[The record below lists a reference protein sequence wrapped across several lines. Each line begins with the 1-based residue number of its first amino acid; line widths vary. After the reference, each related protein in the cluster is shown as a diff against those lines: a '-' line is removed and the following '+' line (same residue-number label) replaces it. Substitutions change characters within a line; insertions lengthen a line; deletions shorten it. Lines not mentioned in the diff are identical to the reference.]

1 MAQRIEE
8 RLDKLER
15 TFDSTVSALADT
27 TSDILLRQLGLQD
40 ALEQK
45 GILSDPDV
53 RARMQALSDYAELQ
67 LDLANPTP
75 PKPTSSKLVIRS
87 HPVGATTVTSWCFSP
102 QNLNAPEGGT

>member
-67 LDLANPTP
+67 LNLEDTDKVRGELRRFRALRRLLKG
-75 PKPTSSKLVIRS
+75 KPASSERRIWTR
-87 HPVGATTVTSWCFSP
+87 
-102 QNLNAPEGGT
+102 